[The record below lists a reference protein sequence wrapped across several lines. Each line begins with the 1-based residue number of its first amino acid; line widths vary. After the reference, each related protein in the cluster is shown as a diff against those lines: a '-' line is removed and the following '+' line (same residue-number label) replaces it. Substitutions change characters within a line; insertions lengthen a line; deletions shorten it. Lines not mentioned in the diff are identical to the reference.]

1 MPGRLSARLNYTSM
15 KLLPDGDRESD
26 KRNILL
32 PVPYL
37 SASSLFNKKSTAI
50 LPLQP
55 PQEDFTD
62 GWQHLSMQ
70 VKRINQLAYE
80 LEAAILELKMIADN
94 LDEQKITQASKQFPL
109 KKISCKKV
117 CSYVP
122 LTVPYVQ
129 QKSDGTLIVKKRK
142 VDLFRSEREAKY
154 LAQKLR
160 HQIKRKNSHLKQ
172 AKTRKYI
179 NFS

>member
-1 MPGRLSARLNYTSM
+1 M
-15 KLLPDGDRESD
+15 KLLPDGDQEPE
-26 KRNILL
+26 KHNILL

-70 VKRINQLAYE
+70 VKRINQLACE
-80 LEAAILELKMIADN
+80 LEAAILELKTITDD
-94 LDEQKITQASKQFPL
+94 LDEQKIAQASKQFPL

-117 CSYVP
+117 CSYLP
-122 LTVPYVQ
+122 LTVPYIQ

-154 LAQKLR
+154 LAEKLR
-160 HQIKRKNSHLKQ
+160 HQIKRKNSNFKQ
-172 AKTRKYI
+172 AKTSKNKKIY
-179 NFS
+179 

>member
-1 MPGRLSARLNYTSM
+1 M
-15 KLLPDGDRESD
+15 KLLPDGDRQSEA
-26 KRNILL
+26 RNILL

-37 SASSLFNKKSTAI
+37 SASSLFKKKNTVI

-80 LEAAILELKMIADN
+80 LEAAILELKTIADN
-94 LDEQKITQASKQFPL
+94 LDEQKVAQASKQFPL

-117 CSYVP
+117 CSYIP

-160 HQIKRKNSHLKQ
+160 HQIKRKNFHFKQ
-172 AKTRKYI
+172 AKAKKYI
-179 NFS
+179 NLS